1 LHPTTHPSAIWLAGV
16 VTFGEPPV
24 TAAPAAEQV
33 KSGTLPLTATIG
45 ALGVVYGDIGTSPLY
60 ALKEAAKAA
69 ANGGTPTHDAILGVA
84 SLILWALILV
94 ISVKYAMLIMR
105 ADNRGEG
112 GIVAMLALLSA
123 RNAKPGTWRAQL
135 LVVGLIGAAL
145 LYGDGAI
152 TPAISVLSAIEGLKV
167 DAPSLTPVVVP
178 LTVAILIGLFI
189 MQKQGTGFIGKIFGP
204 VMLGWF
210 VVLALLGIHG
220 IVKAPTVLAAL
231 SPLYAF
237 EFLIHQDFHISFAI
251 LGAAFLA
258 VTGGEAMYA
267 DMGHFGRNP
276 IRLAWFTLA
285 LPALALNYFGQAAL
299 LITDATAI
307 DNPFYQLAPDWAQYP
322 LVAFAALATVIAS
335 QAIISG
341 VFSLTQQSIQ
351 LGFLPR
357 MRITHTTSTAIGQIY
372 VPLVNWLLAAA
383 TLGAVIGFGTSD
395 ALAGA
400 YGIAVSL
407 LMAITTLL
415 AALVAIQWGYSPI
428 IVIAV
433 NGFFLVIDCIF
444 FAANSI
450 KLIEG
455 GWFPLLLAGAVA
467 FLMLTWRSGVR
478 LVERARG
485 NLRQPEEDLIETA
498 VSRCHARL
506 SGTAVFLASA
516 ANGVPLA
523 LTQFVKHN
531 HCLHQRVLLVTVL
544 IEELPRIPDEDR
556 AEVIEVVPGITRVIL
571 HYGFMQY
578 PTIYQGLM
586 LACNQGKLPG
596 IDLSD
601 ITYYIGRETIIPS
614 EDVPGMWVWRESVF
628 AFLQRNAERSAAF
641 FGVPARQVVEFGTEI
656 EI

>member
-1 LHPTTHPSAIWLAGV
+1 MIVL
-16 VTFGEPPV
+16 GEPPV
-24 TAAPAAEQV
+24 TATHVADHA
-33 KSGTLPLTATIG
+33 KSTALPLTATIG

-69 ANGGTPTHDAILGVA
+69 ANGGALTHDAILGVV
-84 SLILWALILV
+84 SLILWALILI
-94 ISVKYAMLIMR
+94 ISIKYAALIMR

-112 GIVAMLALLSA
+112 GIVALLALLSA
-123 RNAKPGTWRAQL
+123 RNAQPGTWRAQL
-135 LVVGLIGAAL
+135 LIVGLVGAAL

-178 LTVAILIGLFI
+178 ITIVILIGLFV
-189 MQKQGTGFIGKIFGP
+189 MQRQGAGFIGKIFGP

-220 IVKAPTVLAAL
+220 IVKAPAVLAAL

-237 EFLIHQDFHISFAI
+237 EFLIHQNFHISFAI

-276 IRLAWFTLA
+276 IRLAWFAVA
-285 LPALALNYFGQAAL
+285 LPALVLNYFGQAGL
-299 LITDATAI
+299 LITDPTAI
-307 DNPFYQLAPDWAQYP
+307 DNPFFQLAPDWAHYP
-322 LVAFAALATVIAS
+322 MVAFSAAATVIAS

-357 MRITHTTSTAIGQIY
+357 MRITHTTSDAIGQIY

-415 AALVAIQWGYSPI
+415 AALVAIQWGYSPV
-428 IVIAV
+428 IVLAV
-433 NGFFLVIDCIF
+433 NGFFLMIDCIF
-444 FAANSI
+444 FAANST
-450 KLIEG
+450 KLVEG
-455 GWFPLLLAGAVA
+455 GWFPLLLAGMVA
-467 FLMLTWRSGVR
+467 FLMLTWRSGVK

-485 NLRQPEEDLIETA
+485 SLRQPEEDLIETA

-516 ANGVPLA
+516 PNGVPLA

-531 HCLHQRVLLVTVL
+531 HCLHQKVVLVTVL
-544 IEELPRIPDEDR
+544 IAELPRIADEDR
-556 AEVIEVVPGITRVIL
+556 AEVIEVIPGITRVIL

-578 PTIYQGLM
+578 PTIYKGLV
-586 LACNQGKLPG
+586 LACQQGKLPG
-596 IDLSD
+596 LDLND

-614 EDVPGMWVWRESVF
+614 EDIPGMWLWRENVF

-641 FGVPARQVVEFGTEI
+641 FGVPTKQVVEFGTEI

>member
-1 LHPTTHPSAIWLAGV
+1 VTSTPVAASGHFHPL
-16 VTFGEPPV
+16 
-24 TAAPAAEQV
+24 PAA
-33 KSGTLPLTATIG
+33 ATIG

-69 ANGGTPTHDAILGVA
+69 THGGPLTNDAVLGVV
-84 SLILWALILV
+84 SLILWALILI
-94 ISVKYAMLIMR
+94 ISIKYALLILR

-112 GIVAMLALLSA
+112 GIVALLALLHA
-123 RNAKPGTWRAQL
+123 RHAQAGTWRSKL

-152 TPAISVLSAIEGLKV
+152 TPAISVLSAIEGLKA
-167 DAPSLTPVVVP
+167 DAPSLAPAVVP
-178 LTVAILIGLFI
+178 LTVVILIGLFI
-189 MQKQGTGFIGKIFGP
+189 MQRQGTQFIGRAFGP
-204 VMLGWF
+204 VMVGWF
-210 VVLALLGIHG
+210 AVLAALGIHG
-220 IVKAPTVLAAL
+220 IVMAPGVLVAV

-237 EFLIHQDFHISFAI
+237 DFLIHQNFHVSFAI
-251 LGAAFLA
+251 IGAAFLA

-267 DMGHFGRNP
+267 DMGHFGRFP
-276 IRLAWFTLA
+276 IRLAWFAVA
-285 LPALALNYFGQAAL
+285 LPALVLNYFGQAAL
-299 LITDATAI
+299 LITDPSAL
-307 DNPFYQLAPDWAQYP
+307 DNPFYQLAPDWVHYP
-322 LVAFAALATVIAS
+322 LVAFATLATVIAS

-357 MRITHTTSTAIGQIY
+357 MHIEHTTSDAIGQIY

-383 TLGAVIGFGTSD
+383 TLGAVLHFGSSE

-415 AALVAIQWGYSPI
+415 AALVAIQWGYSPF

-433 NGFFLVIDCIF
+433 NGFFFAIDGIF
-444 FAANSI
+444 FAANSV
-450 KLIEG
+450 KLFEG
-455 GWFPLLLAGAVA
+455 GWFPLLLAAIIA
-467 FLMLTWRSGVR
+467 FVMLTWRSGVK

-498 VSRCHARL
+498 VNRCHARL
-506 SGTAVFLASA
+506 SGTAVFMASSPT
-516 ANGVPLA
+516 GVPLA

-531 HCLHQRVLLVTVL
+531 HVLHQRVLLVTVL
-544 IEELPRIPDEDR
+544 IEESPRISDEDR
-556 AEVIEVVPGITRVIL
+556 AEIIEIIPGITRVIL

-578 PTIYQGLM
+578 PTIYEGLI
-586 LACNQGKLPG
+586 LACKQGKLPG
-596 IDLSD
+596 IDLTD
-601 ITYYIGRETIIPS
+601 ITYYIGRETIIPR
-614 EDVPGMWVWRESVF
+614 EDVPGMWVWREALF

-641 FGVPARQVVEFGTEI
+641 FGVPTKQVVEFGTEI